1 MASEPHDFDPRWIDW
16 TSVGGADGQGFS
28 ERIKALE
35 KWMRTHR
42 GIDYNSAGPDYPHPS
57 QRVRA
62 LYFFEGNGRL
72 DPNGIQILTTTA
84 GDTRGI
90 YWLPDYTDTPSA
102 ATSGM
107 GIIGGISGGATKS
120 LTLSAFDP
128 AGTLA
133 IVSVNATT
141 ADAYVNIT
149 ATGTEQAA
157 ILQWLPALTGTR
169 NATLDLTSG
178 SSSPEGVVVLLE
190 PLVAD
195 PATTANGQFFWRSDT
210 GRFRVRIGGTYYNLA
225 FTTEI
230 PTTMNKV
237 PFAAK
242 TTTYTTTNADGTI
255 TADAT
260 SGSFTITLVT
270 AVGNSGLVHTFKKI
284 TAANVVT
291 LDFNG
296 SQTGDSLL
304 SYALSAQWSW
314 VQFTSDGANWLITGA
329 G

>member
-1 MASEPHDFDPRWIDW
+1 VPSAEEHDFSPFQVDW
-16 TSVGGADGQGFS
+16 TSVGGSDGQGFS
-28 ERIKALE
+28 DRIKALE

-57 QRVRA
+57 QKVRS

-72 DPNGIQILTTTA
+72 DPTGIQILYGSGT
-84 GDTRGI
+84 DRGI
-90 YWLPDYTDTPSA
+90 FWVPEYEDTPSNLLDGMSLLGYLLGGVTRVLLMQAIA
-102 ATSGM
+102 A
-107 GIIGGISGGATKS
+107 GGTFARVSTNADSTNAYVQLVSSISSNTATASLKAAVPASENAYFSLENSGGADGVVIQPS
-120 LTLSAFDP
+120 GL
-128 AGTLA
+128 
-133 IVSVNATT
+133 T
-141 ADAYVNIT
+141 AD
-149 ATGTEQAA
+149 
-157 ILQWLPALTGTR
+157 
-169 NATLDLTSG
+169 
-178 SSSPEGVVVLLE
+178 
-190 PLVAD
+190 PLVALD
-195 PATTANGQFFWRSDT
+195 GQLFWRSDT
-210 GRFRVRIGGTYYNLA
+210 DRYRVRLNGTYYNLA

-260 SGSFTITLVT
+260 SGAFSITLVT

-291 LDFNG
+291 IDGNG
-296 SQTGDSLL
+296 SQTIDGLT
-304 SYALSAQWSW
+304 SYALSAQWSF
-314 VQFTSDGANWLITGA
+314 VTVVSDGANWLITGA

>member
-1 MASEPHDFDPRWIDW
+1 VASNPHDFSPFNVDW
-16 TSVGGADGQGFS
+16 TNTGGADGQGFS

-57 QRVRA
+57 QKVRA

-72 DPNGIQILTTTA
+72 DPNGIQILYDSS
-84 GDTRGI
+84 GNRGI
-90 YWLPDYTDTPSA
+90 YWLPAYTDSPNSA
-102 ATSGM
+102 LDGMALAGYINGGTDRLLQMKSIAASGLFATVETHAGTGNAYVQFNSAISPAQATMSFKTSTAGVENAYLSLENTSG
-107 GIIGGISGGATKS
+107 
-120 LTLSAFDP
+120 
-128 AGTLA
+128 
-133 IVSVNATT
+133 VNGVVIQPDGLT
-141 ADAYVNIT
+141 ADPLT
-149 ATGTEQAA
+149 A
-157 ILQWLPALTGTR
+157 
-169 NATLDLTSG
+169 
-178 SSSPEGVVVLLE
+178 
-190 PLVAD
+190 AD
-195 PATTANGQFFWRSDT
+195 GQLFWRSDT
-210 GRFRVRIGGTYYNLA
+210 DKYRVRLNGAYENLA
-225 FTTEI
+225 TESYV
-230 PTTMNKV
+230 TAAATNHV

-242 TTTYTTTNADGTI
+242 TGTYTTTNADGTI

-260 SGSFTITLVT
+260 SASFTITLVT

>member
-1 MASEPHDFDPRWIDW
+1 MVSEPHDFEEKWIDW
-16 TSVGGADGQGFS
+16 TSVGGSDGQGFS
-28 ERIKALE
+28 ERIKTLE
-35 KWMRTHR
+35 KWVRTHR

-57 QRVRA
+57 QKVRA

-72 DPNGIQILTTTA
+72 DPTGIQILYDSA
-84 GDTRGI
+84 GDKGI
-90 YWLPDYTDTPSA
+90 YWLPAYTDTPGSV
-102 ATSGM
+102 TDGM
-107 GIIGGISGGATKS
+107 ALTGILSGGAARLLTMKS
-120 LTLSAFDP
+120 IAASGVFASVETYADATNAFARLKSAIGGNT
-128 AGTLA
+128 ANLIYKSAVTGSLNARLA
-133 IVSVNATT
+133 MSSSGVDGVVIEPDGLT
-141 ADAYVNIT
+141 ADPLT
-149 ATGTEQAA
+149 A
-157 ILQWLPALTGTR
+157 
-169 NATLDLTSG
+169 
-178 SSSPEGVVVLLE
+178 
-190 PLVAD
+190 AD
-195 PATTANGQFFWRSDT
+195 GQLFWRSDT
-210 GRFRVRIGGTYYNLA
+210 DRYRVRLNGTYYNLA